1 MRALLKR
8 DDETTVRPG
17 SGSLAASLRARLVDA
32 LPATTK
38 RSISF
43 HAGIAEFLLLTRL
56 KARSQKKFQAAQML
70 ERAAQIVFVT
80 CRHWFSAAHGK
91 LPQRPAPL

>member
-1 MRALLKR
+1 MCALLKR
-8 DDETTVRPG
+8 DDKTPI
-17 SGSLAASLRARLVDA
+17 SLELGGLAKLFRARFAGA

-56 KARSQKKFQAAQML
+56 KARSQKKLQAAQML
-70 ERAAQIVFVT
+70 ERAAQIVLVT
-80 CRHWFSAAHGK
+80 CRHWFSAAKGK

>member
-1 MRALLKR
+1 MCALLKR
-8 DDETTVRPG
+8 NDKTPTSLEFG
-17 SGSLAASLRARLVDA
+17 GLAALLRARFANA

-56 KARSQKKFQAAQML
+56 RARSQKKFQAAQML
-70 ERAAQIVFVT
+70 ERAAQIVLVT
-80 CRHWFSAAHGK
+80 CRHWFSAAEGK